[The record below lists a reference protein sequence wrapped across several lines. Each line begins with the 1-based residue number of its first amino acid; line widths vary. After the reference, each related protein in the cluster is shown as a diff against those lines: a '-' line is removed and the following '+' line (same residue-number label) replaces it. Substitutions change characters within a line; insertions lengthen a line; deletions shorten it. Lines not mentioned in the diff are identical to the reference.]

1 MCLLHLFLYQHT
13 HNTPTTHLY
22 LPTNNTRTTHLLYL
36 QGRLI
41 DHVRN
46 SASVGLEDLQ
56 VLVLDEADRLLEM
69 GFADEISEIVKMA
82 PVKRQ
87 TLLFSA
93 TMTDQVCVCW
103 WLRGGGGGGVLCCI
117 VCA

>member
-1 MCLLHLFLYQHT
+1 MSKKWPHLT
-13 HNTPTTHLY
+13 
-22 LPTNNTRTTHLLYL
+22 

-69 GFADEISEIVKMA
+69 GFAEEIGEIVKLA
-82 PVKRQ
+82 PTQRQ

-93 TMTDQVCVCW
+93 TMTDQVCHYFCLVP
-103 WLRGGGGGGVLCCI
+103 LCFLSLERF
-117 VCA
+117 